1 MKVLYNIHSLRIGGA
16 ETVVANYLIAL
27 KNLEYDVVLV
37 VGEREESF
45 LQDKVDQNGIRTISL
60 MPQNSRSF
68 FGRVKRLIAWKT
80 INFQKRWEQILTEEK
95 PDVVHLHSWPWILP
109 FPPMHMVYT
118 FHSDVERH
126 LAIYGDAHRNKLI
139 KMANEGVTFFCLSD
153 QGKKDVQRIFH
164 TEHVVRIPNFVD
176 LEAIRK
182 KTYDRTNF
190 LRDLGISEN
199 AFILGHVGRIHPV
212 KNHPKLLEIFKEVAS
227 RADAY
232 LILVGTGEAKYV
244 EVIKHQA
251 QAQGIGDR
259 VVFLGLRSDATEVM
273 STFDAL
279 VLPSLSESFSL
290 TLVEAQAL
298 GVRCVVS
305 NVVPAEVVCNDNC
318 FALGLEESTQKW
330 ADYVLGKFTQQKSSS
345 LEQFDISNVTAQLA
359 MQYAMLL
366 QE

>member
-1 MKVLYNIHSLRIGGA
+1 MKILFNIHSLRIGGA
-16 ETVVANYLIAL
+16 ETVVVNDLLAIRKLGH
-27 KNLEYDVVLV
+27 DVVLV

-68 FGRVKRLIAWKT
+68 FGKVKRLIAWKT

-109 FPPMHMVYT
+109 FPSMHMVYT

-126 LAIYGDAHRNKLI
+126 LAVYGDTHRNNLI
-139 KMANEGVTFFCLSD
+139 KLADEGVTFFCLSD
-153 QGKKDVQRIFH
+153 RAKKDVQRIFH
-164 TEHVVRIPNFVD
+164 TERAVRIPNGVE

-182 KTYDRTNF
+182 KTYDRTIF

-227 RADAY
+227 RAEAY
-232 LILVGTGEAKYV
+232 LILVGTGEAEYV

-251 QAQGIGDR
+251 QALGIGGR

-298 GVRCVVS
+298 GVRCVASDVL
-305 NVVPAEVVCNDNC
+305 PAEVVCNDNC
-318 FALGLEESTQKW
+318 FTLSLEESAEKW
-330 ADYVLGKFTQQKSSS
+330 ADYILGKFTQQKSSS
-345 LEQFDISNVTAQLA
+345 LEQFDISNVAAQLT

-366 QE
+366 QK